1 MRKRKSKMNTNLTIK
16 NDKISNYLNTED
28 SIIGLKKAV
37 ENGQTR
43 LALEVVVDVV
53 TEIFERLL
61 DLEEKVNTI
70 IIDSNEINKSVPDS
84 NSLTDKIKEN
94 SIKENIEKK

>member
-1 MRKRKSKMNTNLTIK
+1 MNTNLTIK